1 MNPEYLFSNKDLQIL
16 HRARVTYGAH
26 KQIGV
31 AAEECTEL
39 AKELIKAFRY
49 DSFDDVVKNTKE
61 SVVDEV
67 ADVLIVLDHVFNLF
81 NITAGDIQPHITK
94 KLQRLEYWLDNS
106 DSIEFTT
113 QCRSIDPKI
122 LEEREGYPYDAFG
135 DYSEIEKT
143 HSELEEFNTEGLT
156 ETQKGVYENEF
167 LRLFETGDKQYRKGQ
182 E

>member
-1 MNPEYLFSNKDLQIL
+1 MNPECLFTRRGLQTL
-16 HRARVTYGAH
+16 QRARETYGPH

-61 SVVDEV
+61 NVVDEV
-67 ADVLIVLDHVFNLF
+67 ADVLIVLDHVLKLY
-81 NITAGDIQPHITK
+81 NITSQDLQPHVTK

-113 QCRSIDPKI
+113 KCREIV
-122 LEEREGYPYDAFG
+122 EED
-135 DYSEIEKT
+135 
-143 HSELEEFNTEGLT
+143 EEQIQFEGLEKFSVDNLVNT
-156 ETQKGVYENEF
+156 KKGVYENEF
-167 LRLFETGDKQYRKGQ
+167 LKLFDVNDEEYRKAN

>member
-1 MNPEYLFSNKDLQIL
+1 MNPECLFTEKDLQVL
-16 HRARVTYGAH
+16 QRARETYGAH

-61 SVVDEV
+61 NVIDEV
-67 ADVLIVLDHVFNLF
+67 ADVFIILDHVLKLF
-81 NITAGDIQPHITK
+81 NITPEDLQPHITK

-106 DSIEFTT
+106 SSIEFTT
-113 QCRSIDPKI
+113 RCRTISS
-122 LEEREGYPYDAFG
+122 REG
-135 DYSEIEKT
+135 
-143 HSELEEFNTEGLT
+143 
-156 ETQKGVYENEF
+156 
-167 LRLFETGDKQYRKGQ
+167 Q